1 MPKLILKYKDTKIN
15 DFLLDKGRN
24 ITIGRRESNDIVIEN
39 LAVSGMHAKIDA
51 IDKGYLLTDLKSK
64 NGTFVNGQLIATH
77 WLGHGDTV
85 SIGKHTLVFA
95 YAEGEER
102 ETASGAG
109 GMDKTMVMDTDKYR
123 DMLSKSSGNAAGTI
137 RKKEFVGV
145 LSFLTGGD
153 GEQEIKK
160 KLIKIGKD
168 ASSDII
174 VRGLMIGKTAAT
186 ISKRPKGYY
195 LSYVGG
201 MAKPKVNDV
210 AVKESILLNEFDI
223 IELGSVK
230 MQFIYKN

>member
-1 MPKLILKYKDTKIN
+1 MPNLILKFKDTKIN
-15 DFLLDKGRN
+15 DFLLDQGRN
-24 ITIGRRESNDIVIEN
+24 ITIGRREGNDIVIEN

-85 SIGKHTLVFA
+85 SIGKHTLVFS

-102 ETASGAG
+102 PDTSAG

-123 DMLSKSSGNAAGTI
+123 DMLSNSSGNVAGSI
-137 RKKEFVGV
+137 RKKESMGV
-145 LSFLTGGD
+145 LSFLAGGE
-153 GEQEIKK
+153 GELEITK

-168 ASSDII
+168 ASCEII
-174 VRGLMIGKTAAT
+174 VKGFMIGKTAAT
-186 ISKRPKGYY
+186 VSKRPKGYY

-210 AVKESILLNEFDI
+210 AVKESVLLNEFDI
-223 IELGSVK
+223 IELGGVK
-230 MQFIYKN
+230 MQFIYKS

>member
-1 MPKLILKYKDTKIN
+1 MPKLILKFKDTKIN

-64 NGTFVNGQLIATH
+64 NGTFVNGQLVATH

-102 ETASGAG
+102 PDAGSG

-123 DMLSKSSGNAAGTI
+123 EMLSKSSGNVASTI
-137 RKKEFVGV
+137 RKKESMGV
-145 LSFLTGGD
+145 LSFLAGGE
-153 GEQEIKK
+153 GELEIKK

-168 ASSDII
+168 ASCDII
-174 VRGLMIGKTAAT
+174 VKGFMIGKTAAT
-186 ISKRPKGYY
+186 VSKRPKGYY

-210 AVKESILLNEFDI
+210 AVKESLLLNEFDI
-223 IELGSVK
+223 IELGSIK

>member
-1 MPKLILKYKDTKIN
+1 MPKLILKFKDTKIK
-15 DFLLDKGRN
+15 DYLIDQGSN

-51 IDKGYLLTDLKSK
+51 IDKGFLLTDLKSK
-64 NGTFVNGQLIATH
+64 NGTFINGQLIATH

-95 YAEGEER
+95 YVEGEER
-102 ETASGAG
+102 PAANAN

-123 DMLSKSSGNAAGTI
+123 DMLSKSSGNAAATI
-137 RKKEFVGV
+137 RKKEFMGV
-145 LSFLTGGD
+145 LSFLAGGD
-153 GEQEIKK
+153 GELEVKK

-168 ASSDII
+168 ASCDI
-174 VRGLMIGKTAAT
+174 VVKGLLMGKTAVT

-210 AVKESILLNEFDI
+210 AVRESILLNEFDI
-223 IELGSVK
+223 IELGSIK

>member
-1 MPKLILKYKDTKIN
+1 MPKLILKFKDTKIK
-15 DFLLDKGRN
+15 DFLLDQGRN

-95 YAEGEER
+95 FVEGEEKP
-102 ETASGAG
+102 ASNAN
-109 GMDKTMVMDTDKYR
+109 GMDRTMVMDTDKYR
-123 DMLSKSSGNAAGTI
+123 NMLSKSSGNEAATI
-137 RKKEFVGV
+137 RTRKLTGI
-145 LSFLTGGD
+145 LSFLAGGD
-153 GEQEIKK
+153 GELEIQK

-168 ASSDII
+168 PLCDI
-174 VRGLMIGKTAAT
+174 VVKGFMIGKTAAT

-201 MAKPKVNDV
+201 MTKPKVNDV
-210 AVKESILLNEFDI
+210 AVRESVLLNEFDT
-223 IELGSVK
+223 IELGPTK

>member
-1 MPKLILKYKDTKIN
+1 MPKLILKFKDAKIN
-15 DFLLDKGRN
+15 DFLLDQGRN

-51 IDKGYLLTDLKSK
+51 IEKGYLLTDLKSK

-95 YAEGEER
+95 YAEGEEKPD
-102 ETASGAG
+102 ASAG

-123 DMLSKSSGNAAGTI
+123 DMLSKSSGNTAATI
-137 RKKEFVGV
+137 RKKEFIGV
-145 LSFLTGGD
+145 LSFLSGGD
-153 GEQEIKK
+153 GEIEIKK

-168 ASSDII
+168 ASCDII
-174 VRGLMIGKTAAT
+174 VKGFMIGKTAAT
-186 ISKRPKGYY
+186 VSKRPKGYY

-201 MAKPKVNDV
+201 MAKPKVND
-210 AVKESILLNEFDI
+210 AMVKESVLLNEFDT
-223 IELGSVK
+223 IELGSLK
-230 MQFIYKN
+230 MQFIYKS